1 MVQQELGSW
10 RGRKGTEGV
19 TAKAWMATAR
29 DAVTE
34 RQEEPAD
41 ERLGTWSV
49 KKPKVAGSPQRPES
63 GKDGVMFALKA
74 HLSGS

>member
-1 MVQQELGSW
+1 
-10 RGRKGTEGV
+10 
-19 TAKAWMATAR
+19 MATAR

-34 RQEEPAD
+34 RQQEPAD

-63 GKDGVMFALKA
+63 GKDGVMFALKS
-74 HLSGS
+74 HLSCS